1 MQNVLGNPENGL
13 PEFQRWEFSCAIQM
27 THYEAGKSYMKIY
40 IDTDSDLRFARRISR
55 DVLERGRTM
64 ESVVNQYINTVK
76 PMYEKFVEPQ
86 KNMQI

>member
-1 MQNVLGNPENGL
+1 
-13 PEFQRWEFSCAIQM
+13 
-27 THYEAGKSYMKIY
+27 MKIY